1 MSLAHIVSKILAGG
15 LTAGVFLLWWPRHF
29 PDTGIE
35 GLVIRGLAWT
45 LSFELLLVTFSRVE
59 DMVVQ
64 RVNSRLH
71 PRRERVR
78 ARIQTAPP
86 RLRTGSVV
94 AMACIGLAAPVVM
107 LTEVAQNP
115 LRTEPETKVV
125 KQVIVRK
132 PVVKRE
138 VVVKRVVAAPAQSRP
153 DAGLVMPA
161 PPAAGSAS
169 TRPAPA
175 RAVQRAAAQATPRPT
190 RRAATPQTEAPTASE
205 RTADAP
211 ADTTGAT
218 VPVSGSTT
226 TSPSSAER

>member
-1 MSLAHIVSKILAGG
+1 MSLSHLVSKILAGG

-59 DMVVQ
+59 DMVV
-64 RVNSRLH
+64 RSVGSRLH

-78 ARIQTAPP
+78 ARIETAPP

-94 AMACIGLAAPVVM
+94 AMACIGLAAPVAM
-107 LTEVAQNP
+107 LTEVANHP
-115 LRTEPETKVV
+115 LRDEPETKVV

-138 VVVKRVVAAPAQSRP
+138 VVVKRVVAPAPPQARP
-153 DAGLVMPA
+153 DAGVVSPGVA
-161 PPAAGSAS
+161 PAAS
-169 TRPAPA
+169 APA
-175 RAVQRAAAQATPRPT
+175 RAAAPRAQRRSS
-190 RRAATPQTEAPTASE
+190 RRSAPSPARRAPAATPTAPKTTAGE
-205 RTADAP
+205 QP
-211 ADTTGAT
+211 AAEQPSAES
-218 VPVSGSTT
+218 VPVSGTAT
-226 TSPSSAER
+226 TSPSSER